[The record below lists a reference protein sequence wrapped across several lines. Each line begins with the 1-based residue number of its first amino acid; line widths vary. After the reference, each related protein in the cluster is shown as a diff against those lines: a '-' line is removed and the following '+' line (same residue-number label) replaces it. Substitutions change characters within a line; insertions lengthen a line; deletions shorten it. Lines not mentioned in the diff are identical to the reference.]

1 MVATPREEVH
11 LDEIFLFKI
20 RQVLRHQGICCG
32 TLNGQ
37 ESTES
42 LKNGILDKY
51 IRNLHFY

>member
-11 LDEIFLFKI
+11 LDEIFLFKF

-42 LKNGILDKY
+42 LKKGILDKY